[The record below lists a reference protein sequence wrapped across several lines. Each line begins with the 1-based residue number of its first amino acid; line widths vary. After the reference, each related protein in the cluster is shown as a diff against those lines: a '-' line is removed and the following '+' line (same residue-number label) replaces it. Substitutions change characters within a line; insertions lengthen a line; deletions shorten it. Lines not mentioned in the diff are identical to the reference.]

1 MTTAPENRGG
11 DRPTASQNNPANI
24 SATGGAGGNGTQA
37 PKYIP
42 GMKSLGSTG
51 VETMAQQG
59 AAALAGDPVPS
70 VPPVQTPAGNPMASM
85 MSGLVPLDA
94 ESMDDLP
101 ISDGVDIGRGRG
113 SDALNPRLTS
123 PINQDE
129 NVALI
134 KRYLPDL
141 MNATRLP
148 GAPDSYKQFINY
160 LKNQI
165 I

>member
-11 DRPTASQNNPANI
+11 PNGGPQYNPANI
-24 SATGGAGGNGTQA
+24 SATGGAGGTGKQA

-59 AAALAGDPVPS
+59 GAPM
-70 VPPVQTPAGNPMASM
+70 AGNPVPQVKAPTNPMESM

-94 ESMDDLP
+94 DSMDDLP

-113 SDALNPRLTS
+113 SDALPARLTS

-141 MNATRLP
+141 MNATRLQ
-148 GAPDSYKQFINY
+148 GAPDSYKQFVNY
-160 LKNQI
+160 LKKQI
-165 I
+165 L

>member
-1 MTTAPENRGG
+1 MITAPENRGG
-11 DRPTASQNNPANI
+11 DNGGSQNNPASINPL
-24 SATGGAGGNGTQA
+24 GGNGQSGNNKQA

-42 GMKSLGSTG
+42 DMKSLGSTG

-59 AAALAGDPVPS
+59 GAKL
-70 VPPVQTPAGNPMASM
+70 AGNPIPSVKAPTNPMDSM

-94 ESMDDLP
+94 ETMDDLP

-113 SDALNPRLTS
+113 SETLPARLTS

-129 NVALI
+129 NIALI

-141 MNATRLP
+141 MDATRLQ
-148 GAPDSYKQFINY
+148 GAPDSYKQFVNY

-165 I
+165 L

>member
-11 DRPTASQNNPANI
+11 ANGGPQYNPANI
-24 SATGGAGGNGTQA
+24 SATGGAGGTGKQA

-51 VETMAQQG
+51 VATMAQQEG
-59 AAALAGDPVPS
+59 APMAGNP
-70 VPPVQTPAGNPMASM
+70 VPPVRTPTDPMGSM

-113 SDALNPRLTS
+113 SDALPARLTS

-141 MNATRLP
+141 MNATRLQ
-148 GAPDSYKQFINY
+148 GAPDSYKQFVNY

-165 I
+165 L

>member
-1 MTTAPENRGG
+1 MTTAAENRGG
-11 DRPTASQNNPANI
+11 ANGGPQYNPANI
-24 SATGGAGGNGTQA
+24 SATGGAGGKGTQA

-59 AAALAGDPVPS
+59 GAALAGDPVP
-70 VPPVQTPAGNPMASM
+70 PVQTPTNPMESM
-85 MSGLVPLDA
+85 MSGITPLDA
-94 ESMDDLP
+94 ESMDNLP

-113 SDALNPRLTS
+113 SSALPARLTS

-129 NVALI
+129 NIALI

-148 GAPDSYKQFINY
+148 GTPDSYKQFINY
-160 LKNQI
+160 LKNLI
-165 I
+165 L

>member
-11 DRPTASQNNPANI
+11 NRPTAPQNNPANI
-24 SATGGAGGNGTQA
+24 SATGGAGGIGRQA

-59 AAALAGDPVPS
+59 GAAM
-70 VPPVQTPAGNPMASM
+70 AGNPVPAVKAPTNPMESM
-85 MSGLVPLDA
+85 MSGIVPLDA
-94 ESMDDLP
+94 DSMDNLP

-113 SDALNPRLTS
+113 SETLNPRLTS

-129 NVALI
+129 NLALI

-141 MNATRLP
+141 MNATRLQ
-148 GAPDSYKQFINY
+148 GAPDSYKQFVNY

-165 I
+165 L

>member
-24 SATGGAGGNGTQA
+24 SATGGAGGKGTQA

-42 GMKSLGSTG
+42 GMRSLGSTG

-59 AAALAGDPVPS
+59 AAPM
-70 VPPVQTPAGNPMASM
+70 AGNPVPKVQAPTNPMESM
-85 MSGLVPLDA
+85 MSEIIPLDA

-113 SDALNPRLTS
+113 SEALPSRLTS

-148 GAPDSYKQFINY
+148 GAPDSYKQFVNY

-165 I
+165 L

>member
-11 DRPTASQNNPANI
+11 ANGGPQYNPANI
-24 SATGGAGGNGTQA
+24 SATGGAGGTGKQA

-59 AAALAGDPVPS
+59 GAPM
-70 VPPVQTPAGNPMASM
+70 AGNPVPQVQAPTNPMSSM
-85 MSGLVPLDA
+85 MSGITPLDA

-113 SDALNPRLTS
+113 SEALNPRLTS
-123 PINQDE
+123 AINQDE
-129 NVALI
+129 NLALI

-141 MNATRLP
+141 MNATRLQ
-148 GAPDSYKQFINY
+148 GAPDSYKQFVNY
-160 LKNQI
+160 LKKQI
-165 I
+165 L

>member
-1 MTTAPENRGG
+1 
-11 DRPTASQNNPANI
+11 
-24 SATGGAGGNGTQA
+24 
-37 PKYIP
+37 
-42 GMKSLGSTG
+42 
-51 VETMAQQG
+51 
-59 AAALAGDPVPS
+59 
-70 VPPVQTPAGNPMASM
+70 MASM

-101 ISDGVDIGRGRG
+101 ISDGVDVGRGRG
-113 SDALNPRLTS
+113 SEALSSRLTS

>member
-11 DRPTASQNNPANI
+11 PNGGPQYNPANI
-24 SATGGAGGNGTQA
+24 SATGGAGGTGKQA

-51 VETMAQQG
+51 VATMAQQEG
-59 AAALAGDPVPS
+59 AALAGDPVPQ
-70 VPPVQTPAGNPMASM
+70 VQSPTNPMESM
-85 MSGLVPLDA
+85 LAGITPLDA
-94 ESMDDLP
+94 EPTEMLP

-113 SDALNPRLTS
+113 SEALNPRLTS
-123 PINQDE
+123 MINQDE

-141 MNATRLP
+141 MNATRLQ

-165 I
+165 L

>member
-11 DRPTASQNNPANI
+11 MRPTAPQNNPANI
-24 SATGGAGGNGTQA
+24 SATGGAGGTGKQA

-59 AAALAGDPVPS
+59 GAPM
-70 VPPVQTPAGNPMASM
+70 AGNPVPQVKAPTNPMESM

-113 SDALNPRLTS
+113 SDALPARLTS

-141 MNATRLP
+141 MNATRLQ
-148 GAPDSYKQFINY
+148 GAPDSYKQFVNY
-160 LKNQI
+160 LKKQI

>member
-11 DRPTASQNNPANI
+11 ANGGPQYNPANI
-24 SATGGAGGNGTQA
+24 SATGGAGGTGKQA

-59 AAALAGDPVPS
+59 GAPM
-70 VPPVQTPAGNPMASM
+70 AGNPVPQVQAPTNPMESM
-85 MSGLVPLDA
+85 MAGLTPLDA
-94 ESMDDLP
+94 EPTEMLP
-101 ISDGVDIGRGRG
+101 ISDGVDMGRGRG
-113 SDALNPRLTS
+113 SEALNTRLTS
-123 PINQDE
+123 TLNQDE

-148 GAPDSYKQFINY
+148 GAPDSYKQFVNY

-165 I
+165 L

>member
-1 MTTAPENRGG
+1 MTTAPDNRGG
-11 DRPTASQNNPANI
+11 ANGGPQYNPANI
-24 SATGGAGGNGTQA
+24 SATGGAGGVGKQA

-59 AAALAGDPVPS
+59 GA
-70 VPPVQTPAGNPMASM
+70 TMAGNPVPAMPAPQGGGDPMASI

-94 ESMDDLP
+94 ESQDDLP
-101 ISDGVDIGRGRG
+101 ISDGVDTGRGRG
-113 SDALNPRLTS
+113 SSALPPRLTA
-123 PINQDE
+123 PINQDQ

-141 MNATRLP
+141 LNATRLP
-148 GAPDSYKQFINY
+148 GAPDSYKQFVNY

-165 I
+165 L

>member
-24 SATGGAGGNGTQA
+24 SATGGAGGKGTQA

-51 VETMAQQG
+51 VETMAQQSG
-59 AAALAGDPVPS
+59 AALAGNP
-70 VPPVQTPAGNPMASM
+70 VPPVQTPSVDSMASM

-113 SDALNPRLTS
+113 SDALPSRLTS

-165 I
+165 L

>member
-11 DRPTASQNNPANI
+11 PNGGPQYNPANI

-59 AAALAGDPVPS
+59 GAALAGNPVPE
-70 VPPVQTPAGNPMASM
+70 VRTPTSPMESMLAG
-85 MSGLVPLDA
+85 LTPLDA

-113 SDALNPRLTS
+113 SDALPARLTS

-141 MNATRLP
+141 MNATRLQ

-165 I
+165 L

>member
-11 DRPTASQNNPANI
+11 ANGGPQYNPANI
-24 SATGGAGGNGTQA
+24 SATGGAGGTGKQA

-59 AAALAGDPVPS
+59 GAPM
-70 VPPVQTPAGNPMASM
+70 AGNPVPEVKAPTNPMESM
-85 MSGLVPLDA
+85 LAGLTPLDA
-94 ESMDDLP
+94 EPTEMLP
-101 ISDGVDIGRGRG
+101 ISDGVDMGRGRG
-113 SDALNPRLTS
+113 SEALNPRLTS
-123 PINQDE
+123 AINQDE

-141 MNATRLP
+141 MNVIRLQ
-148 GAPDSYKQFINY
+148 GAPDSYKQFVNY
-160 LKNQI
+160 LKKQI
-165 I
+165 L

>member
-11 DRPTASQNNPANI
+11 ANGGPQYNPANI
-24 SATGGAGGNGTQA
+24 SATGGAGGTGKQA

-59 AAALAGDPVPS
+59 GAPM
-70 VPPVQTPAGNPMASM
+70 AGNPVPEVKAPTNPMESM
-85 MSGLVPLDA
+85 LAGLTPLDA
-94 ESMDDLP
+94 EPTEMLP
-101 ISDGVDIGRGRG
+101 ISDGVDMGRGRG
-113 SDALNPRLTS
+113 SEALNPRLTS
-123 PINQDE
+123 AINQDE

-141 MNATRLP
+141 MNATRLQ

-160 LKNQI
+160 LKNKI
-165 I
+165 L

>member
-11 DRPTASQNNPANI
+11 ANGGPQYNPANI
-24 SATGGAGGNGTQA
+24 SATGGAGGTGKQA

-59 AAALAGDPVPS
+59 GAPM
-70 VPPVQTPAGNPMASM
+70 AGNPVPKVQAPTNPMESM

-101 ISDGVDIGRGRG
+101 ISDGVDVGRGRG
-113 SDALNPRLTS
+113 SDALPARLTS
-123 PINQDE
+123 TINQDE

-141 MNATRLP
+141 MNATRLQ
-148 GAPDSYKQFINY
+148 GAPDSYKQFVNY
-160 LKNQI
+160 LKKQI
-165 I
+165 L

>member
-24 SATGGAGGNGTQA
+24 SATGGAGGKGTQA

-59 AAALAGDPVPS
+59 GAALAGDPVP
-70 VPPVQTPAGNPMASM
+70 PVQAPTNPMESM
-85 MSGLVPLDA
+85 MAGLTALDA
-94 ESMDDLP
+94 ESQDDLP
-101 ISDGVDIGRGRG
+101 ISDGVDTGRGRG
-113 SDALNPRLTS
+113 SSALPARLTS

-129 NVALI
+129 NIALI

-160 LKNQI
+160 LKNLI
-165 I
+165 L

>member
-11 DRPTASQNNPANI
+11 MRPTAPQNNPANI
-24 SATGGAGGNGTQA
+24 SATGGAGSTGKQA

-59 AAALAGDPVPS
+59 GAPM
-70 VPPVQTPAGNPMASM
+70 AGNPVPQVQAPTNPMESM
-85 MSGLVPLDA
+85 MSGLTPLDA

-113 SDALNPRLTS
+113 SEALPARLTS

-129 NVALI
+129 NLALI

-141 MNATRLP
+141 MNATRLQ
-148 GAPDSYKQFINY
+148 GAPDSYKQFVNY

-165 I
+165 L

>member
-11 DRPTASQNNPANI
+11 DRPNASQNNPANI
-24 SATGGAGGNGTQA
+24 SATGGAGGNGKQA

-59 AAALAGDPVPS
+59 GAPM
-70 VPPVQTPAGNPMASM
+70 AGNPVPQVQAPNNPMESM
-85 MSGLVPLDA
+85 MAGITPLDA
-94 ESMDDLP
+94 EPTEMLP

-113 SDALNPRLTS
+113 SEALNPRLTS
-123 PINQDE
+123 TINQDE
-129 NVALI
+129 NIALI

-141 MNATRLP
+141 MNATRLQ

-165 I
+165 L

>member
-11 DRPTASQNNPANI
+11 MRPTAPQNNPANI
-24 SATGGAGGNGTQA
+24 SATGGAGGTGKQA

-59 AAALAGDPVPS
+59 AA
-70 VPPVQTPAGNPMASM
+70 TMAGNPIPQVQAPTNPMDSM
-85 MSGLVPLDA
+85 MSGLTPLDA

-113 SDALNPRLTS
+113 SEALPARLTS

-129 NVALI
+129 NLALI

-141 MNATRLP
+141 MNATRLQ
-148 GAPDSYKQFINY
+148 GAPDSYKQFVNY

-165 I
+165 L

>member
-11 DRPTASQNNPANI
+11 ANGGPQYNPANI
-24 SATGGAGGNGTQA
+24 SATGGAGGTGKQA

-59 AAALAGDPVPS
+59 GAPM
-70 VPPVQTPAGNPMASM
+70 AGNPVPQVQAPTNPMESM
-85 MSGLVPLDA
+85 MAGLTPLDA
-94 ESMDDLP
+94 EPTEMLP
-101 ISDGVDIGRGRG
+101 ISDGVDMGRGRG
-113 SDALNPRLTS
+113 SEALNPRLTS
-123 PINQDE
+123 TLNQDE

-160 LKNQI
+160 LKSQVI
-165 I
+165 

>member
-59 AAALAGDPVPS
+59 GAALAGDPVPE
-70 VPPVQTPAGNPMASM
+70 VKTPTNPMESM
-85 MSGLVPLDA
+85 LSEIVPLDA
-94 ESMDDLP
+94 DSMDNLP

-113 SDALNPRLTS
+113 SETLNPRLTS

-129 NVALI
+129 NVAMI

-141 MNATRLP
+141 MNATRLQ
-148 GAPDSYKQFINY
+148 GAPDSYKQFVNY

-165 I
+165 L

>member
-24 SATGGAGGNGTQA
+24 SATGGAGGKGTQA

-59 AAALAGDPVPS
+59 GAALAGDPVP
-70 VPPVQTPAGNPMASM
+70 PVQAPTNPMESM
-85 MSGLVPLDA
+85 MAGLTALDA
-94 ESMDDLP
+94 ESMDNLP

-113 SDALNPRLTS
+113 SSALPARLTS

-129 NVALI
+129 NIALI

-160 LKNQI
+160 LKNLI
-165 I
+165 L

>member
-11 DRPTASQNNPANI
+11 ANGGPQYNPANI
-24 SATGGAGGNGTQA
+24 SATGGAGGTGKQA

-59 AAALAGDPVPS
+59 GAPMAGNP
-70 VPPVQTPAGNPMASM
+70 VPPVQTPTNPMESM

-113 SDALNPRLTS
+113 SEALPARLTS

-141 MNATRLP
+141 MNATRLQ
-148 GAPDSYKQFINY
+148 GAPDSYKQFVNY

>member
-11 DRPTASQNNPANI
+11 DRPTAPQNNPANI
-24 SATGGAGGNGTQA
+24 SATGGAGGTGKQA

-59 AAALAGDPVPS
+59 GALMAGNP
-70 VPPVQTPAGNPMASM
+70 VPPVQAPSNPMGSM
-85 MSGLVPLDA
+85 LSGLTPLDA

-101 ISDGVDIGRGRG
+101 ISDGVDIGRGRD
-113 SDALNPRLTS
+113 SSALPARLTS

-129 NVALI
+129 NVAMI

-165 I
+165 L

>member
-1 MTTAPENRGG
+1 MTTARENRGG
-11 DRPTASQNNPANI
+11 DRPTAPQNNPANI
-24 SATGGAGGNGTQA
+24 SATGGTGGVGRQA

-51 VETMAQQG
+51 VETMAQQSG
-59 AAALAGDPVPS
+59 APLAGNP
-70 VPPVQTPAGNPMASM
+70 VPPVQPPTNPMGSM
-85 MSGLVPLDA
+85 MSGIVPLDA
-94 ESMDDLP
+94 DTMDDLP

-113 SDALNPRLTS
+113 SDALPARLTS

-129 NVALI
+129 NIAII

-141 MNATRLP
+141 MDATRLQ

-165 I
+165 L

>member
-11 DRPTASQNNPANI
+11 ANGGPQYNPANI
-24 SATGGAGGNGTQA
+24 SATGGAGGTGKQA

-59 AAALAGDPVPS
+59 SAPM
-70 VPPVQTPAGNPMASM
+70 AGNPVPAVKAPTNPMESM
-85 MSGLVPLDA
+85 MSGIVPLDA
-94 ESMDDLP
+94 DSMDNLP

-113 SDALNPRLTS
+113 SETLNPRLTS

-129 NVALI
+129 NLALI

-141 MNATRLP
+141 MNATRLQ
-148 GAPDSYKQFINY
+148 GAPDSYKQFVNY
-160 LKNQI
+160 LKKQI
-165 I
+165 L

>member
-24 SATGGAGGNGTQA
+24 SATGGAGGKGTQA

-59 AAALAGDPVPS
+59 GAKL
-70 VPPVQTPAGNPMASM
+70 AGNPIPSVKAPTNPMDSM

-94 ESMDDLP
+94 ETMDDLP

-113 SDALNPRLTS
+113 SETLPARLTS

-129 NVALI
+129 NIALI

-141 MNATRLP
+141 MDATRLQ

-165 I
+165 L

>member
-24 SATGGAGGNGTQA
+24 SATGGAGGKGTQA

-42 GMKSLGSTG
+42 GMRSLGSTG

-59 AAALAGDPVPS
+59 AAPM
-70 VPPVQTPAGNPMASM
+70 AGNPVPKVQAPTNPMESM
-85 MSGLVPLDA
+85 MSGLTPLDA
-94 ESMDDLP
+94 DSMDDLP
-101 ISDGVDIGRGRG
+101 ISDGVDVGRGRG
-113 SDALNPRLTS
+113 SEALPARLTS

-129 NVALI
+129 NIALI

-141 MNATRLP
+141 MNATRLQ
-148 GAPDSYKQFINY
+148 GAPDSYKQFVNY